1 MGAWGLKRLLAGS
14 AGGFEGVA
22 PLFGGGFHDAEEAGP
37 IDLVDAAKGALTG
50 IVEAGAVAGDDEG
63 AFGVEA
69 TATGAAIHLQE
80 FVGAEFALDRTVL
93 VAGAGDGDGADGEI
107 DASGEAGGGDDE
119 VEVAV
124 LGEGFDPVGAG
135 GVGEAAVVEGGAAGE
150 EAGEV
155 LAEEGLSLGGMG
167 MASCRGRASLRWRA
181 IFSASARRGAKMSSG
196 VRWAR

>member
-1 MGAWGLKRLLAGS
+1 M
-14 AGGFEGVA
+14 
-22 PLFGGGFHDAEEAGP
+22 
-37 IDLVDAAKGALTG
+37 
-50 IVEAGAVAGDDEG
+50 
-63 AFGVEA
+63 
-69 TATGAAIHLQE
+69 QE

-155 LAEEGLSLGGMG
+155 LAEEGLSF
-167 MASCRGRASLRWRA
+167 GRDGDGVLQGEGFAEVAGDLFRVG
-181 IFSASARRGAKMSSG
+181 RRGAKMSSG
-196 VRWAR
+196 VRRAR